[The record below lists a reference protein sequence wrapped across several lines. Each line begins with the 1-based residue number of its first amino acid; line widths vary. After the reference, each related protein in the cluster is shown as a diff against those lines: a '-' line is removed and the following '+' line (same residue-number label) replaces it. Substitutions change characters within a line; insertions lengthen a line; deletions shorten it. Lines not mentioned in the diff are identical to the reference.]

1 MWHGWVTRSSF
12 FVSCFLRGLG
22 FAWAWAFPSS
32 IQPLSSLWVGWHFCH
47 ATSLPLPCCIL
58 VCACWASFGLAA
70 HFPFYSVHVAQY
82 YYWACSHTILG
93 FLGLFYS
100 FGHPWPASFLWA
112 SSAYSNP
119 SFPWVFA
126 KSFKLS
132 RPNYHILYFRGLLA
146 FLPTPFTNSFI
157 WAPLAYFCL
166 IFIFHNSHGFTTSF
180 FGLPWARL
188 FSLGPFDYL
197 TGPWTIIPTIWVQWF
212 SSHFANSSPLLS
224 PIFLGFFLLLSL
236 LAKVGINT
244 NQQGER
250 EGQWKPIS
258 IF

>member
-1 MWHGWVTRSSF
+1 MGLSF
-12 FVSCFLRGLG
+12 FNPTLVF
-22 FAWAWAFPSS
+22 FM
-32 IQPLSSLWVGWHFCH
+32 GWL
-47 ATSLPLPCCIL
+47 TLLPCCLIAFAML
-58 VCACWASFGLAA
+58 YFGLCLLGLLWACRTLSLLLSSWSPVLHELFWAS
-70 HFPFYSVHVAQY
+70 
-82 YYWACSHTILG
+82 
-93 FLGLFYS
+93 LGLFYS

-119 SFPWVFA
+119 SFPWVLA

-146 FLPTPFTNSFI
+146 FSPTPFTNSFL

-197 TGPWTIIPTIWVQWF
+197 TGPWTIPAIWVQWF